1 MLTSYRTLLGPG
13 EDTIII
19 KKSRFIGYATPVE
32 SEEEAV
38 AFISALQKKHW
49 DATHNC
55 YAYVIGQHDE
65 VQKSNDDGEPAGT
78 AGKPIL
84 EVIKKEGLHN
94 VAVVATRYFGGIML
108 GAGGLIRAY
117 SQTTTAGLHAARI
130 VTRQLFQ
137 EVLIDIDYSWLG
149 KVENEL
155 HAASIHIDRIDYL
168 ERVTV
173 HALPAI
179 AESERVHK
187 LITNATNGQALIEN
201 GEPIWLFEQDG
212 KLVRP

>member
-1 MLTSYRTLLGPG
+1 MVTSYRTLLGPG
-13 EDTIII
+13 EETIII
-19 KKSRFIGYATPVE
+19 KKSRFIGYATPVA
-32 SEEEAV
+32 SEEEAT
-38 AFISALQKKHW
+38 AFIAGLQKKHW

-55 YAYVIGQHDE
+55 YAYVVGEHDE
-65 VQKSNDDGEPAGT
+65 IQKSNDDGEPAGT

-84 EVIKKEGLHN
+84 EVIKKEQLHN

-117 SQTTTAGLHAARI
+117 SQTTTAGLHAAKI

-155 HAASIHIDRIDYL
+155 HAAAIHIDGIDYM

-173 HALPAI
+173 RALPAI
-179 AESERVHK
+179 ADAERVHK
-187 LITNATNGQALIEN
+187 EITNATNGQALISN
-201 GEPIWLFEQDG
+201 GEPRWMFEQDG